1 MAGLIRIAEQ
11 GMHVDEQGVEVGIS
25 SDARLSLPPVTHPPD
40 E

>member
-11 GMHVDEQGVEVGIS
+11 GMHVDEQGVEVRLS
-25 SDARLSLPPVTHPPD
+25 SEARLPLPSVTRPPD